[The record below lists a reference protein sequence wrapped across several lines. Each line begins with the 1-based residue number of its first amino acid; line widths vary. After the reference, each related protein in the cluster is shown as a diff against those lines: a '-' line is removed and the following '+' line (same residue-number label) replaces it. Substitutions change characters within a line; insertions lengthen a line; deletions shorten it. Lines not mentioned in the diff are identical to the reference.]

1 VIDFFNIGDYNILR
15 LFIGGSRMNKTFDLN
30 EEGILTI
37 KCEFAREDYTKYIEK
52 AQHLLTENIQIKGF
66 RKGKAPFN
74 EAVKYIKPED
84 MYDRMI
90 NLMVKNT
97 NKTLLSGAP
106 EGTSI
111 SLAKQPT
118 INVDYDKKEDKYI
131 LTYKCIS
138 SPVVTLGNYKKLVT
152 DVKKNTIGTKDVDE
166 VLQKIRENQ
175 GVLEEK
181 DGDYQAAKGD
191 IVTIDAIGYIDNKS
205 FEGGTLKGY
214 DLELGSKVFVDTFED
229 QLVGSKVGDEKGVD
243 IVFPNNYL
251 AELAN
256 KKAHFDVKVNAIK
269 QKVYPE
275 INDELAKNDTEY
287 GAENLA
293 DLKKKIKEKL
303 QTNEE
308 VNYKNRLFDSLMQK
322 IDEGSKVIVNPALV
336 EYENEAR
343 YARQLG
349 EIKNIASSAGITIED
364 YCRITKTSLDDIKK
378 SCEATSLQDIR
389 RVAVYEK
396 LCQEYKLNVT
406 DEDLNNFG
414 KGDKSYED
422 FIAKFKANPNDKKA
436 QEIMTSIYRTIMN
449 TKLVDCVLKDNPVKA
464 SKAKETK
471 EENEE
476 VKAPV
481 KKTAEKKP
489 ATKKT
494 TTTKKTAASTKK
506 EA

>member
-1 VIDFFNIGDYNILR
+1 
-15 LFIGGSRMNKTFDLN
+15 MNKTFDLN
-30 EEGILTI
+30 EEGILTV
-37 KCEFAREDYTKYIEK
+37 KCEYARVDYTKYIEK
-52 AQHLLTENIQIKGF
+52 AQRLLAENVQIKGF
-66 RKGKAPFN
+66 RKGKAPFS
-74 EAVKYIKPED
+74 EAVKYIKAED

-90 NLMVKNT
+90 KLMVKDT

-118 INVDYDKKEDKYI
+118 INVDYDKKEDKYV

-166 VLQKIRENQ
+166 VLQRIRENQ

-181 DGDYQAAKGD
+181 DGDYAAAKGD

-229 QLVGSKVGDEKGVD
+229 QLVGVKVGEEKGVD
-243 IVFPNNYL
+243 IVFPENYL

-256 KKAHFDVKVNAIK
+256 KKAHFDVKVIAIK

-287 GAENLA
+287 SAENLA

-303 QTNEE
+303 QANEE
-308 VNYKNRLFDSLMQK
+308 INYKNRLFDSLMKK
-322 IDEGSKVIVNPALV
+322 IDEGSKVIVNQALV
-336 EYENEAR
+336 DYENEAR
-343 YARQLG
+343 YAKQLG

-364 YCRITKTSLDDIKK
+364 YCRITKTSLDDVKK

-406 DEDLNNFG
+406 EEDLDNFG
-414 KGDKSYED
+414 KGEKVYED
-422 FIAKFKANPNDKKA
+422 FIKKFKANPNDPRA
-436 QEIMTSIYRTIMN
+436 QEVMTSLYRTIMN
-449 TKLVDCVLKDNPVKA
+449 TKLVDCLLKDNPVKA

-471 EENEE
+471 EEEKEE